1 MFPSK
6 AKGPRAAAQGIVAES
21 PEPSR
26 SAART
31 CSGKPDPKGCAQIVI
46 GIGEWG
52 LGVRESAMSNV
63 GYRMWD
69 VDGQL
74 LMIILRA
81 MAMRA
86 RPKIFLTVATGMFN
100 AILEPK

>member
-31 CSGKPDPKGCAQIVI
+31 CSGKPDPTI
-46 GIGEWG
+46 GGMRPCQFTIYELRITNYDWGG
-52 LGVRESAMSNV
+52 LGVR
-63 GYRMWD
+63 GR
-69 VDGQL
+69 
-74 LMIILRA
+74 
-81 MAMRA
+81 
-86 RPKIFLTVATGMFN
+86 
-100 AILEPK
+100 